1 MTILFADI
9 AGFTAYSSSVPA
21 SKGSILSYLFID
33 NQLRLLSTGGA
44 FSSLKKK
51 LQNIAMPQFTA

>member
-1 MTILFADI
+1 VTILFADI

-33 NQLRLLSTGGA
+33 NQLRIVVDMLRRL
-44 FSSLKKK
+44 
-51 LQNIAMPQFTA
+51 FTEVDKQCIKN